1 MKSKYIITILGTMLF
16 VSVVIGI
23 ILFEVCN
30 DLVATANG
38 YESDRNVC
46 RMEKEELIDNYE
58 KLEKKYNE
66 ISEGK

>member
-1 MKSKYIITILGTMLF
+1 MKSKYIITILGAMLF

-38 YESDRNVC
+38 YESDRDIC
-46 RMEKEELIDNYE
+46 RRELKEV
-58 KLEKKYNE
+58 KNE
-66 ISEGK
+66 ISERK